1 MNNKKTSK
9 NNNNKNHLRTTT
21 KKHLRITT
29 TKKHLRTTKKTKHLK
44 AEQKGKKSKPKQRAE
59 NKHSQQKKNKLITPT
74 EQSPLTQPSH
84 HISQLV
90 CKVSQPVFAS
100 TSTHL
105 ILQTWHHLKPPNLS
119 FIPISS
125 PRPKRTSR
133 PFRPGPG
140 QKGHGSLFRRHESYG
155 IPSAQFIRLSYHE
168 DFLPWGDAFS
178 RRRQRR
184 SRRRRRRRRRRHR
197 PGRSEKRAE
206 EDSVGGEGSDSSDA
220 AAVAVHLALP
230 ISAAGRGAAGRVSAR
245 LLQGDL
251 EADGAD
257 RIANARH
264 SAGRKP
270 PLARRHAHVRRRRPK
285 PALAGRHAHRRRRRW
300 AW

>member
-140 QKGHGSLFRRHESYG
+140 RKR
-155 IPSAQFIRLSYHE
+155 
-168 DFLPWGDAFS
+168 PWKPISPA
-178 RRRQRR
+178 RIIWN
-184 SRRRRRRRRRRHR
+184 
-197 PGRSEKRAE
+197 
-206 EDSVGGEGSDSSDA
+206 SVS
-220 AAVAVHLALP
+220 AVHPPLEPRGLSP
-230 ISAAGRGAAGRVSAR
+230 VGRR
-245 LLQGDL
+245 LL
-251 EADGAD
+251 AT
-257 RIANARH
+257 
-264 SAGRKP
+264 P
-270 PLARRHAHVRRRRPK
+270 PTPL
-285 PALAGRHAHRRRRRW
+285 PASPAASSKAPSTRTL
-300 AW
+300 